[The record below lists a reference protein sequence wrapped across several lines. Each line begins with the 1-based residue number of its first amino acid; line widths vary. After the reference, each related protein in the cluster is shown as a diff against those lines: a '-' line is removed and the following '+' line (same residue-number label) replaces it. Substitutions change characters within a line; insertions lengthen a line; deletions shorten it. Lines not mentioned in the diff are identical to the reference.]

1 MKKHI
6 IIAVICLLALGLWA
20 HPASNIGL
28 NFDVKTQILSVDFD
42 HQVKNPAD
50 HYISS
55 IVIKINAK
63 DAIVHNLSAQETAQ
77 GGSLVYKLIGV
88 KAGTQIEAI
97 STCNKTGKKS
107 TKLVVK

>member
-6 IIAVICLLALGLWA
+6 IIALLALLALGLWA

-28 NFDVKTQILSVDFD
+28 NYDAKTQYLTVSFD

-50 HYISS
+50 HYINSL
-55 IVIKINAK
+55 VIKLDGK

-77 GGSLVYKLIGV
+77 GGTLVYKLIGV
-88 KAGTQIEAI
+88 KVGTQIEAI
-97 STCNKTGKKS
+97 STCNKTGRKS
-107 TKLVVK
+107 TRLVIK